1 MLGESLNES
10 LHRRSSGTDLQA
22 VSSVEDVQVTLP
34 QPLLPVNCDTQ
45 TDYKEDAGHSKTKD
59 RVCRSAS

>member
-1 MLGESLNES
+1 MLGGTFTES

-34 QPLLPVNCDTQ
+34 QPLFPVNCETQ
-45 TDYKEDAGHSKTKD
+45 ADYKEDAGHPKTKD
-59 RVCRSAS
+59 RACRSAS